1 MFKLKGKSN
10 LKDESKSKVEYYKNL
25 YESEKKKNENIEKEL
40 LKIKKEFE
48 DYREIEKEKNNILIQ
63 DTTSKENANLKLK
76 SDLKS
81 LSEANK
87 NFLIEINSLNNI
99 IDQLY
104 KQQDLM
110 SIELRFYKNEFELV

>member
-10 LKDESKSKVEYYKNL
+10 LKEESKSKVEYYKNL
-25 YESEKKKNENIEKEL
+25 FENEKKKNEFIEKEL
-40 LKIKKEFE
+40 LKVKKEFE

-63 DTTSKENANLKLK
+63 DSTSKENANFKLK

-110 SIELRFYKNEFELV
+110 SIELRFYKNEYELV